1 MARIFRAFMW
11 MRWRVLMNSLE
22 RTGARDTL
30 ERFSVAA
37 EKLGPIITLV
47 LLIPSSIAL
56 LVAGMAAGF
65 GLGTGQWV
73 FTIELLRYLLLLALV
88 LTIVGPIIL
97 PSRDSGAI
105 IRLLL
110 LPIPRVGLYVGQMAG
125 AIADPWIILVVPMVL
140 GVAIGLAVA
149 LKFFAAL
156 VALLAGIAFLLFV
169 MGLTSLASS
178 IVHILLRDRRRG
190 EVVMFIVV
198 LIIPFLAMAPQMLLR
213 PERSHGRKLTRAERA
228 ALPPSRAEQIGVSMI
243 PYVPSEMYRNAT
255 IAASRAPWNAAL
267 TLASLALIAFAV
279 QAAGFGAYRKVLDM
293 PVTLGART
301 AGSFG
306 GLWTRVIP
314 GLTPAASAIAF
325 TQLRLGLRT
334 PRGRASIASPLL
346 MPLLLAGI
354 AYRTGRAPLPGIRGG
369 EAMPLAIVGLVASI
383 LALIPFS
390 MNQFAID
397 KAGFTRHMLSPFSV
411 RELLV
416 GKAVGNGLIALIP
429 AVFSLLIPTVLFPGS
444 PAMYWIALA
453 AAWVATYALLAPA
466 AAALSA
472 TFPKTI
478 DLNSIGNSGNA
489 HQAAGLLGM
498 LSFVVSV
505 APSVVLAVLAIKF
518 LQRREL
524 VPWLLGGWCV
534 IALGLSYLLFIPV
547 ARFVA
552 SRRENLAQYY

>member
-213 PERSHGRKLTRAERA
+213 PEEYSV
-228 ALPPSRAEQIGVSMI
+228 I
-243 PYVPSEMYRNAT
+243 AT
-255 IAASRAPWNAAL
+255 PNL
-267 TLASLALIAFAV
+267 N
-279 QAAGFGAYRKVLDM
+279 GDY
-293 PVTLGART
+293 
-301 AGSFG
+301 
-306 GLWTRVIP
+306 
-314 GLTPAASAIAF
+314 
-325 TQLRLGLRT
+325 
-334 PRGRASIASPLL
+334 
-346 MPLLLAGI
+346 
-354 AYRTGRAPLPGIRGG
+354 
-369 EAMPLAIVGLVASI
+369 
-383 LALIPFS
+383 
-390 MNQFAID
+390 
-397 KAGFTRHMLSPFSV
+397 LSD
-411 RELLV
+411 
-416 GKAVGNGLIALIP
+416 
-429 AVFSLLIPTVLFPGS
+429 
-444 PAMYWIALA
+444 
-453 AAWVATYALLAPA
+453 A
-466 AAALSA
+466 AAAQVGGLGMAPGGNVGDGLAVFEATHGTAPKYANLDRINPGSVILSGVMMFEYLGWNEVSTMIVKGIEEA
-472 TFPKTI
+472 IRQKHVTY
-478 DLNSIGNSGNA
+478 DLARQMPGSTEVSTSKFADRII
-489 HQAAGLLGM
+489 AGLK
-498 LSFVVSV
+498 
-505 APSVVLAVLAIKF
+505 A
-518 LQRREL
+518 
-524 VPWLLGGWCV
+524 
-534 IALGLSYLLFIPV
+534 
-547 ARFVA
+547 
-552 SRRENLAQYY
+552 